1 MPYRPVDRE
10 DSLIRKI
17 VRFAVSC
24 VFLCAVV
31 GVVEAWSQELSV
43 EVLSSFPE
51 LVTGGDALV
60 KVGGASSAPTV
71 TIGGTEVSVAWGADG
86 NLGWIGRVDGLSDGD
101 NELIVS
107 SGGSEATLTL
117 RNHPINGTLFA
128 GPQQTP
134 FVCEN
139 EAHGLAAATDE
150 SCAAPTLTGYF
161 YRSTDGEWKDF
172 DPGRL
177 RPGDI
182 EMTTTMNGKTVPL
195 INWYEKGII
204 NRSAYVISLLHDPA
218 AGPPPTAISNE
229 TGWNGKLIMSHRGG
243 VRAAYHMGTSIGTLD
258 PNKGWVGGE
267 NNNLHESLI
276 RAGYALAGGSL
287 MVTGTNTNHVVQAET
302 AAKIKERFIELFGPP
317 QFTISMGTS
326 GGSMSQHLIAQ
337 GYPGLY
343 DGIMPWRS
351 YPDVLSFNTPINDC
365 NLLVNYFNNTEMAWT
380 DIQMREVSG
389 KVNFGYCTQPATRFP
404 NLSPDNCDAS
414 VSAAKT
420 AAPELWSQVRC
431 TYQDNL
437 VNVYGIDPATGFARS
452 PWDNAGVQYGLKAFN
467 DGIITFD
474 QFAQLNVRIGGHGI
488 NGVIEPGQRAH
499 ANPDAVRIAYETGRL
514 NTGDGGLRTI
524 PILDVRGY
532 TDGICTAGPCL
543 PGEAPE
549 VDVHDGYHSL
559 VTRARLMKANGN
571 IDNHVRLV
579 IHEVGHRGPDS
590 VLGVVSPE
598 AVAVLDEWMT
608 HIYADTSRVGQA
620 EKVAAHRP
628 TDFVDA
634 CYTAPAS
641 KITDM
646 NRCAVLF
653 PFGTDARMV
662 AGAPPA
668 NDVLKCSL
676 KRFDRSDYTRS
687 LTADQ
692 LTGLSEIFPE
702 GVCDWTQPGVGQ
714 VPLAGTWAFYS
725 GDTEVQYLRP
735 AR

>member
-1 MPYRPVDRE
+1 MT
-10 DSLIRKI
+10 RKV
-17 VRFAVSC
+17 VRFAASC
-24 VFLCAVV
+24 VFLFQVLA
-31 GVVEAWSQELSV
+31 GVPAWSQDLKI

-60 KVGGASSAPTV
+60 KVTGANGAPTA
-71 TIGGTEVSVAWGADG
+71 SVAGTDVRVAWVGDG
-86 NLGWIGRVDGLSDGD
+86 SGGWIALVDGLSDGD
-101 NELIVS
+101 NALTVS
-107 SGGSEATLTL
+107 ADGIEATLTL
-117 RNHPINGTLFA
+117 TNHPINGTLFA

-139 EAHGLAAATDE
+139 EAHLLAPSTDE
-150 SCAAPTLTGYF
+150 SCAAPSVTGYF
-161 YRSTDGEWKDF
+161 YRSTAGEWKDF
-172 DPGRL
+172 DPA
-177 RPGDI
+177 RPRPNDI
-182 EMTTTMNGKTVPL
+182 EMTTTMAGQTVPL

-218 AGPPPTAISNE
+218 AGPLPTVDSNT

-243 VRAAYHMGTSIGTLD
+243 VRASYHMGTSIGTLD
-258 PNKGWVGGE
+258 PNKGYVGGE

-317 QFTISMGTS
+317 ALTLSMGTS

-337 GYPGLY
+337 DYPGLY

-351 YPDVLSFNTPINDC
+351 YSDVLTFNTPINDC
-365 NLLVNYFNNTEMAWT
+365 NLLVNYFNSTERPFT

-389 KVNFGYCTQPATRFP
+389 KISFGYCTQPATRFP
-404 NLSPDNCDAS
+404 NLSPDNCDTS
-414 VSAAKT
+414 VAERMTSE
-420 AAPELWSQVRC
+420 PELWAEVRC

-452 PWDNAGVQYGLKAFN
+452 PWDNVGVQYGLKAFN

-474 QFAQLNVRIGGHGI
+474 QFADLNARIGGHDI
-488 NGVIEPGQRAH
+488 NGVIVPGERAY

-532 TDGICTAGPCL
+532 TDGICTAAPCP
-543 PGEAPE
+543 PGEARD

-559 VTRARLMKANGN
+559 VTRARLRKANGN
-571 IDNHVRLV
+571 IDNHVRFV
-579 IHEVGHRGPDS
+579 MHEVGHRGS
-590 VLGVVSPE
+590 ESILGSVSPE
-598 AVAVLDEWMT
+598 AVAVLDDWVT
-608 HIYADTSRVGQA
+608 GVLADTSQLGQI
-620 EKVAAHRP
+620 EKVGAHRP
-628 TDFVDA
+628 AGFVDA
-634 CYTAPAS
+634 CYTSATT

-646 NRCAVLF
+646 DRCGQLF
-653 PFGTDARMV
+653 PIGTDARMV
-662 AGAPPA
+662 AGAPAA
-668 NDVLKCSL
+668 NDVLKCTL
-676 KRFDRSDYTRS
+676 KPVDRSDYTGS
-687 LTADQ
+687 LTAAE
-692 LTGLSEIFPE
+692 LAGLREIFPE
-702 GVCDWTQPGVGQ
+702 GVCDWTQPGVGH
-714 VPLAGTWAFYS
+714 VALAGTWAFYS
-725 GDTEVQYLRP
+725 GDAEVKYLRP

>member
-1 MPYRPVDRE
+1 M
-10 DSLIRKI
+10 
-17 VRFAVSC
+17 RFATSC
-24 VFLCAVV
+24 LFLC
-31 GVVEAWSQELSV
+31 GVFGGVQAWSQELSV

-60 KVGGASSAPTV
+60 KVSPTSAAPTV
-71 TIGGTEVSVAWGADG
+71 TVGGTEVSQSWVADG
-86 NLGWIGRVDGLSDGD
+86 NGGWIGLVDGLSNGD
-101 NELIVS
+101 NELAVS
-107 SGGSEATLTL
+107 SAGMEATLTL
-117 RNHPINGTLFA
+117 SNHPINGTLFA

-150 SCAAPTLTGYF
+150 SCAAPTVTGYF
-161 YRSTDGEWKDF
+161 YRSTDGGWKDF
-172 DPGRL
+172 DPA
-177 RPGDI
+177 RPRPDDL

-195 INWYEKGII
+195 INWYEKGVI

-218 AGPPPTAISNE
+218 AGPLPTVVSNG

-258 PNKGWVGGE
+258 PNKGYVGGE

-317 QFTISMGTS
+317 KFTISMGTS
-326 GGSMSQHLIAQ
+326 GGSMSQHLVAQ
-337 GYPGLY
+337 DYPGLY

-365 NLLVNYFNNTEMAWT
+365 NLLVNYFNSTEMSWT

-389 KVNFGYCTQPATRFP
+389 KVSFGYCTRPATRFP

-414 VSAAKT
+414 VVAGKT
-420 AAPELWSQVRC
+420 SAPELWSDVRC

-452 PWDNAGVQYGLKAFN
+452 PWDNVGVQYGLKAFN

-474 QFAQLNVRIGGHGI
+474 QFAELNTRIGGHGI

-532 TDGICTAGPCL
+532 TDGICTAGPCP
-543 PGEAPE
+543 PGEASD

-559 VTRARLMKANGN
+559 VSRARLMKANGN
-571 IDNHVRLV
+571 VDNHVRLV
-579 IHEVGHRGPDS
+579 MHEVGHRGPES
-590 VLGVVSPE
+590 ILGIVSPR
-598 AVAVLDEWMT
+598 AVAVLDQWVT
-608 HIYADTSRVGQA
+608 DIHADTSETPQAMKVG
-620 EKVAAHRP
+620 AHRP
-628 TDFVDA
+628 ADFVDA
-634 CYTAPAS
+634 CYTSATTR
-641 KITDM
+641 ITDM
-646 NRCAVLF
+646 DRCAELF

-668 NDVLKCSL
+668 NDVLKCTL
-676 KRFDRSDYTRS
+676 KPVDRNDYTQS
-687 LTADQ
+687 LAGDQ
-692 LTGLSEIFPE
+692 LVGLRQIFPE

-714 VPLAGTWAFYS
+714 VPLAGTWAFYA
-725 GDTEVQYLRP
+725 GDAEVRYLRP

>member
-1 MPYRPVDRE
+1 M
-10 DSLIRKI
+10 
-17 VRFAVSC
+17 
-24 VFLCAVV
+24 
-31 GVVEAWSQELSV
+31 
-43 EVLSSFPE
+43 
-51 LVTGGDALV
+51 
-60 KVGGASSAPTV
+60 
-71 TIGGTEVSVAWGADG
+71 
-86 NLGWIGRVDGLSDGD
+86 
-101 NELIVS
+101 S

-172 DPGRL
+172 DPGRP
-177 RPGDI
+177 RPDDI

-365 NLLVNYFNNTEMAWT
+365 NLLVNYFNNTEMDWT
-380 DIQMREVSG
+380 QIQMREVSG

-414 VSAAKT
+414 VGAAKT
-420 AAPELWSQVRC
+420 TAPELWSQVRC

-467 DGIITFD
+467 DGIITFA
-474 QFAQLNVRIGGHGI
+474 QFAELNARIGGHGI

-543 PGEAPE
+543 PGETPE

-598 AVAVLDEWMT
+598 AVAVLDQWMT
-608 HIYADTSRVGQA
+608 DIHADTSRVGQA
-620 EKVAAHRP
+620 AKVAAHRP

-646 NRCAVLF
+646 NRCAELF

-668 NDVLKCSL
+668 NDVLKCTL
-676 KRFDRSDYTRS
+676 KPVDRIDYTRS

-714 VPLAGTWAFYS
+714 VALAGTWAFYT
-725 GDTEVQYLRP
+725 GDAEVKYLRP